1 MLYSNNT
8 LVCINPDATLS
19 VLLSMYQSRYNS
31 LSNSILSTRELKRL
45 TVINVQKLMN
55 IVIYIYKTHE
65 LGILLDLLQRANWR
79 YSVETRLEIL
89 SWRRVGETRLE

>member
-1 MLYSNNT
+1 MSYSNNT

-31 LSNSILSTRELKRL
+31 LSNCILSTRELKRL

-55 IVIYIYKTHE
+55 IFIYIQ
-65 LGILLDLLQRANWR
+65 D
-79 YSVETRLEIL
+79 TRIRDITRFITKGQLEIL
-89 SWRRVGETRLE
+89 G

>member
-1 MLYSNNT
+1 MPYSNNT

-19 VLLSMYQSRYNS
+19 VLLSMYQCRYNS

-55 IVIYIYKTHE
+55 IVIYIQDTRIRVITRFITK
-65 LGILLDLLQRANWR
+65 GWR
-79 YSVETRLEIL
+79 YSVETGSEIL
-89 SWRRVGETRLE
+89 GWSRVVDTWLE

>member
-55 IVIYIYKTHE
+55 IFIYIQ
-65 LGILLDLLQRANWR
+65 D
-79 YSVETRLEIL
+79 TRIRDITRFITKGQLEIL
-89 SWRRVGETRLE
+89 G